1 MKEKLEGSVA
11 WVWKFWG
18 RPEDVGQRK
27 NRRKEGSGELSE
39 WALSVSIA
47 VREVGRGDGRKCE
60 RKLCRD
66 ETREVGKGNNTL
78 PLSSLGESGDKGPGD
93 KEETKVGEALST

>member
-18 RPEDVGQRK
+18 RPEDAGQRK
-27 NRRKEGSGELSE
+27 NRRKKEGSGELSE

-47 VREVGRGDGRKCE
+47 VREVGRGGGRKCE
-60 RKLCRD
+60 RSSAGMRLGRWAR
-66 ETREVGKGNNTL
+66 ETT
-78 PLSSLGESGDKGPGD
+78 PYH
-93 KEETKVGEALST
+93 